1 MSLYDDKSKIYIGHL
16 PLNISE
22 SDIEY
27 YFRPYGYIKNI
38 KLVNS
43 FAFIQYGNN
52 DSAKN
57 AILNMNYKILN
68 GKKITVQY
76 AFNKETLEKMRSKQ
90 LEDDNSNSSNKFS
103 LSQNDKI
110 KSIIPIC
117 SYCGKKGHWMDECI
131 LLFKYLKKK
140 ESKDYFKECFKCGSK
155 EHLEKDCPILNNNN
169 RSKSRS
175 RSRNRSHSG
184 SYIRNVKM
192 RKYSDS
198 DSRSDYYNSRK
209 YLNRKYSS
217 INYSDNSNDDKY
229 NSDSSYLTDK

>member
-68 GKKITVQY
+68 GKKLL
-76 AFNKETLEKMRSKQ
+76 FNMLLIKKQ
-90 LEDDNSNSSNKFS
+90 L
-103 LSQNDKI
+103 
-110 KSIIPIC
+110 
-117 SYCGKKGHWMDECI
+117 KK
-131 LLFKYLKKK
+131 
-140 ESKDYFKECFKCGSK
+140 
-155 EHLEKDCPILNNNN
+155 
-169 RSKSRS
+169 
-175 RSRNRSHSG
+175 
-184 SYIRNVKM
+184 
-192 RKYSDS
+192 
-198 DSRSDYYNSRK
+198 
-209 YLNRKYSS
+209 
-217 INYSDNSNDDKY
+217 
-229 NSDSSYLTDK
+229 